1 MSGRRYVR
9 PNKLQGNCVTCR
21 NFHSALSNAI
31 RNRWTCCNIN
41 LTFYGPGQGSSS
53 GPRPQNNTGQRLTPW
68 QTAVQRAKDA
78 GATKGSC
85 SSISQALG
93 KILVQIILKNSQ
105 IL

>member
-41 LTFYGPGQGSSS
+41 LTFYGPGLGASGMRPQSNTGQELTLGRQLSS
-53 GPRPQNNTGQRLTPW
+53 GPRMLEPPRDLAAASPEH
-68 QTAVQRAKDA
+68 
-78 GATKGSC
+78 SE
-85 SSISQALG
+85 IY
-93 KILVQIILKNSQ
+93 
-105 IL
+105 

>member
-41 LTFYGPGQGSSS
+41 LTFYGPGQGSLSM
-53 GPRPQNNTGQRLTPW
+53 RPQSSAGQR
-68 QTAVQRAKDA
+68 ADSCRADQ
-78 GATKGSC
+78 GCWSHQG
-85 SSISQALG
+85 ILQWHLG
-93 KILVQIILKNSQ
+93 HSEKHGVL
-105 IL
+105 

>member
-41 LTFYGPGQGSSS
+41 LTFYGPGQGLSAM
-53 GPRPQNNTGQRLTPW
+53 RPQSSAGQRLTPQ
-68 QTAVQRAKDA
+68 QTAVERSKDA

-85 SSISQALG
+85 SGTSG
-93 KILVQIILKNSQ
+93 TRKNMMHM
-105 IL
+105 I

>member
-41 LTFYGPGQGSSS
+41 LTFYGPGLGSSAMRYGRAEEYLS
-53 GPRPQNNTGQRLTPW
+53 ICISVGGLLNNLAPDRRTTQ
-68 QTAVQRAKDA
+68 D
-78 GATKGSC
+78 
-85 SSISQALG
+85 
-93 KILVQIILKNSQ
+93 KN
-105 IL
+105 